1 VELNAVSSCTK
12 SLSKKLKDRDTPKE
26 TMRLLVRNTFKH
38 NRKREKK
45 KSAWHAWINLVLV
58 LFWLTSLALSTYT
71 PGKAISGLA
80 PLSPQEQAQSL
91 LETMTPQERVGQL
104 FMVTFNGTDV
114 GSDSQIYDLIV
125 NHHVGGVVFKA
136 SQDNIK
142 NSDHFLQDI
151 QNLTRQMQTDSWT
164 ASQQIQLDPN
174 TGQQYTPKYVPLLIA
189 TSQEGDGYPYD
200 QIMTGTTPLPDEMAL
215 GATWNSDLAF
225 QVGDVLGK
233 ELAALGINMLIGP
246 SLDVLESPHVE
257 GSTDLGTRTFGG
269 DPYWVGKMGKAYIS
283 GVHKGSNGKVAVV
296 ATHFPGYGA
305 SDRLPEQEV
314 ATVRKSLDQLKSFDL
329 QPFFDVTGNAP
340 SPEETTD
347 ALLVSNIRYQGFQ
360 GNIRLTTRPLSFD
373 PQAFSQ
379 LMALPALDAWR
390 QNGGVMVSDDLGS
403 QAIRRYYDLTSQ
415 SFDMPRRVALNAF
428 QAGNDLLYVSDF
440 SSGDLDSYTAAVRT
454 LDNFTQKYRDDTF
467 FAQRVDASVL
477 RILTLKMRLYGDFSL
492 GRALATPGDLGNVGT
507 SSQVTLDVAK
517 QAATL
522 ISPSP
527 AELEVNLPDPPNLN
541 DYIVFI
547 TDSSNGQQCSTC
559 KPFPLLDVY
568 ALQNVVL
575 HRYGPS
581 AGGQVLPSHLS
592 SYSIKDLSGLIK
604 AGKGDS
610 QIEKDLQK
618 ANWIV
623 FAMLDNNSDTPAFK
637 VLNDFL
643 ASRFDLFQQKRLI
656 VFAFNAPYYLDATNI
671 SKLSAYYGLYSKTPQ
686 FVDVAAYLLFQE
698 LRPVG
703 SLPISVMGVYDLN
716 NALFPD
722 PNQSIT
728 LQLDVPSSSSAQ
740 STGTPLP
747 PQPGEFHLGDVIS
760 VRTGIIL
767 DHNGHPV
774 PDGTPVDFVINIG
787 GEATSPRQQEVTT
800 NGIARTTFQV
810 TTPGTIEIYAQTET
824 ARSSSLRFDIPLPP
838 SAEDTTLTP
847 TPMPT
852 ATPTPTPTPTA
863 TLTPDETVAPPPR
876 THLSLSDWIIAVLIT
891 SSIAF
896 VAYRLLA
903 QIGQVRW
910 GVRGAFLAL
919 IGGLAS
925 YTYLILQMPGSKA
938 LLEGSISRGVFLA
951 TLGGTLLGLFA
962 TWIWRTVSMGYQEAE
977 RT

>member
-1 VELNAVSSCTK
+1 
-12 SLSKKLKDRDTPKE
+12 
-26 TMRLLVRNTFKH
+26 MRLLGRDTVKFDR
-38 NRKREKK
+38 RLEKK
-45 KSAWHAWINLVLV
+45 KKFGWHPWINLVLV
-58 LFWLTSLALSTYT
+58 IFWLTSLAVVSYT
-71 PGKAISGLA
+71 PSRAGLAQA

-91 LETMTPQERVGQL
+91 LEAMTPQERVGQL
-104 FMVTFNGTDV
+104 FLVTFNGTDV
-114 GSDSQIYDLIV
+114 SQDSQIYDLIV
-125 NHHVGGVVFKA
+125 NHHVSGVVLQA
-136 SQDNIK
+136 SQDNFT
-142 NSDHFLQDI
+142 NSENSLQEI
-151 QNLTRQMQTDSWT
+151 QNLTRQLQTDSWT
-164 ASQQIQLDPN
+164 ASQQTQTDPN
-174 TGQQYTPKYVPLLIA
+174 TGQQFTPNYVPLIIA
-189 TSQEGDGYPYD
+189 TAQEGDGFPYD
-200 QIMTGTTPLPDEMAL
+200 QILSGVTPLPNEMAI
-215 GATWNSDLAF
+215 GATWNPDLAN

-233 ELAALGINMLIGP
+233 ELADLGINMLFGP

-269 DPYWVGKMGKAYIS
+269 DPYWVGKMGRAYIS
-283 GVHKGSNGKVAVV
+283 GVHTGSSGKVAVV

-305 SDRLPEQEV
+305 ADRLPEQEV

-329 QPFFDVTGNAP
+329 QPFFDVTGNAT
-340 SPEETTD
+340 STDETTD

-373 PQAFSQ
+373 PQAFGQ
-379 LMALPALDAWR
+379 LMTLSALDAWR
-390 QNGGVMVSDDLGS
+390 QNGGVTVSDNLGS

-428 QAGNDLLYVSDF
+428 QAGNDLLYIADF
-440 SSGDLDSYTAAVRT
+440 SSGDLDSYTSAIRT
-454 LDNFTQKYRDDTF
+454 LDNFAQKYRDDTF

-477 RILTLKMRLYGDFSL
+477 RILTLKMRLYGNFSL
-492 GRALATPGDLGNVGT
+492 GGILARPGDLGNVGT
-507 SSQVTLDVAK
+507 SSQITLDVAK

-522 ISPSP
+522 ISPSTS
-527 AELEVNLPDPPNLN
+527 ELDVTLPDPPNLS

-547 TDSSNGQQCSTC
+547 TDTGSGLQCSTC
-559 KPFPLLDVY
+559 KPYPLLDVY

-575 HRYGPS
+575 RRYGPS
-581 AGGQVLPSHLS
+581 GGGQVLPSHLS
-592 SYSIKDLSGLIK
+592 SYSIKDLSDLLK

-610 QIEKDLQK
+610 QIEKDLRR

-623 FAMLDNNSDTPAFK
+623 FGMLDNSGDTPSFK

-643 ASRFDLFQQKRLI
+643 AGRFDLFQQKRLI
-656 VFAFNAPYYLDATNI
+656 VFSFNAPYFLDATNI

-703 SLPISVMGVYDLN
+703 ALPISVMGVYDLN

-722 PNQSIT
+722 PNQVIT
-728 LQLDVPSSSSAQ
+728 LQLDVPSSENDQ
-740 STGTPLP
+740 STSTPLP

-800 NGIARTTFQV
+800 GGIARTTFQV
-810 TTPGTIEIYAQTET
+810 ATPGTIDIYAQTET
-824 ARSSSLRFDIPLPP
+824 ARSNSLRFDIPLP
-838 SAEDTTLTP
+838 SGQDATLTP
-847 TPMPT
+847 TPEPT
-852 ATPTPTPTPTA
+852 STPTPTPTPTA
-863 TLTPDETVAPPPR
+863 TPIPGETVIQPPKPR
-876 THLSLSDWIIAVLIT
+876 LSLSDWMVAVLIT
-891 SSIAF
+891 SGIAF
-896 VAYRLLA
+896 AAYRLLA
-903 QIGQVRW
+903 QIGQIRW

-925 YTYLILQMPGSKA
+925 YSYLALQMPGSIS

-951 TLGGTLLGLFA
+951 TLAGTLIGLVV
-962 TWIWRTVSMGYQEAE
+962 TWIWRMISRGYQEPE
-977 RT
+977 ST

>member
-1 VELNAVSSCTK
+1 
-12 SLSKKLKDRDTPKE
+12 
-26 TMRLLVRNTFKH
+26 MRLLVRYTLKLD
-38 NRKREKK
+38 RRQEKK
-45 KSAWHAWINLVLV
+45 KIRWHPWINLVLV
-58 LFWLTSLALSTYT
+58 VFWLTSLAVVSYT
-71 PGKAISGLA
+71 PSQAKSTQA

-91 LETMTPQERVGQL
+91 LESMTPQEKVGQL
-104 FMVTFNGTDV
+104 FLVTFNGTDV
-114 GSDSQIYDLIV
+114 SPDSQIYDLIV
-125 NHHVGGVVFKA
+125 NRHIGGVVLQA
-136 SQDNIK
+136 SQDNFS
-142 NSDHFLQDI
+142 NGDHSLQDI
-151 QNLTRQMQTDSWT
+151 QNLTRQLQTDSWS
-164 ASQQIQLDPN
+164 ASQQPQTDPT
-174 TGQQYTPKYVPLLIA
+174 TGQQYTPNYVPLIIA
-189 TSQEGDGYPYD
+189 AAQEGDGYPYD
-200 QIMTGTTPLPDEMAL
+200 QIMSGVTPLPNEMAL
-215 GATWNSDLAF
+215 GATWNPDMAY

-233 ELAALGINMLIGP
+233 ELTDLGINMLIGP

-283 GVHKGSNGKVAVV
+283 GVHAGSNDQVAVV
-296 ATHFPGYGA
+296 ATHFPGFGA

-314 ATVRKSLDQLKSFDL
+314 ATVRKSLDELKSFDL
-329 QPFFDVTGNAP
+329 QPFFDVTGNA
-340 SPEETTD
+340 STTEETTD

-373 PQAFSQ
+373 PQAFGQ
-379 LMALPALDAWR
+379 LMALPALDTWR
-390 QNGGVMVSDDLGS
+390 QNGGVMVSDNLGS

-428 QAGNDLLYVSDF
+428 QAGNDLLYIADF
-440 SSGDLDSYTAAVRT
+440 SSGDMDSYTSATRT

-492 GRALATPGDLGNVGT
+492 GHILATPGDLGNVGT
-507 SSQVTLDVAK
+507 SSQITLDVAK

-522 ISPSP
+522 ISPSTS
-527 AELEVNLPDPPNLN
+527 ELDVTLPDPPNLN
-541 DYIVFI
+541 DYIVFV
-547 TDSSNGQQCSTC
+547 TDTNSGQQCSTC
-559 KPFPLLDVY
+559 KPYSLLDVY
-568 ALQNVVL
+568 SLQNVVL
-575 HRYGPS
+575 RRYGPS
-581 AGGQVLPSHLS
+581 GGGQVLPSHLS
-592 SYSIKDLSGLIK
+592 SYSIKDLSDLLK

-610 QIEKDLQK
+610 QIEKDLRR

-623 FAMLDNNSDTPAFK
+623 FGMLDNSGDTPAFK

-643 ASRFDLFQQKRLI
+643 AGRFDLFQQKRMI
-656 VFAFNAPYYLDATNI
+656 VFSFNAPYYMDATNI

-698 LRPVG
+698 LRPIG
-703 SLPISVMGVYDLN
+703 ALPISVMGVYDLN

-722 PNQSIT
+722 PNQAIS
-728 LQLDVPSSSSAQ
+728 LQLDVPSSATEQGTS
-740 STGTPLP
+740 TPLP

-760 VRTGIIL
+760 VRTGVIL

-800 NGIARTTFQV
+800 SGIAHTTFQV
-810 TTPGTIEIYAQTET
+810 ATPGTIEIYAQTET
-824 ARSSSLRFDIPLPP
+824 ARSNSLRFDIPLPNGQ
-838 SAEDTTLTP
+838 DVTITP
-847 TPMPT
+847 TPEPT
-852 ATPTPTPTPTA
+852 ATPTPTPKPTA
-863 TLTPDETVAPPPR
+863 TPIPGETVIQPPKP
-876 THLSLSDWIIAVLIT
+876 HLSLSDWFVAVLIT
-891 SSIAF
+891 SGIAF

-925 YTYLILQMPGSKA
+925 YSYLALQMPGSISI
-938 LLEGSISRGVFLA
+938 LEGSISRGVFLA
-951 TLGGTLLGLFA
+951 TLAGTLLGLLV
-962 TWIWRTVSMGYQEAE
+962 TWFWRIVSRGYQEPE
-977 RT
+977 HT

>member
-1 VELNAVSSCTK
+1 
-12 SLSKKLKDRDTPKE
+12 
-26 TMRLLVRNTFKH
+26 MRLLVRAAGKLD
-38 NRKREKK
+38 RRQEKK
-45 KSAWHAWINLVLV
+45 KIGRQPGLNLALV
-58 LFWLTSLALSTYT
+58 FFWLASLTL
-71 PGKAISGLA
+71 ISYAPSQAGTVRA

-91 LETMTPQERVGQL
+91 LESMTPQERVGQL
-104 FMVTFNGTDV
+104 FLVTFTGTDV
-114 GSDSQIYDLIV
+114 SQDSQIYDLIV
-125 NHHVGGVVFKA
+125 NHHVGGIVLLA
-136 SQDNIK
+136 AQDNFTDGEQ
-142 NSDHFLQDI
+142 SVQDL
-151 QNLTRQMQTDSWT
+151 QNLTRQLQTDSWT
-164 ASQQIQLDPN
+164 ASQLPQTDPT
-174 TGQQYTPKYVPLLIA
+174 TGKQFTPNYIPLIIA
-189 TSQEGDGYPYD
+189 TAQEGDGYPYD
-200 QIMTGTTPLPDEMAL
+200 QILSGVTPLPNEMAI
-215 GATWNSDLAF
+215 GATWNPDLAY

-233 ELAALGINMLIGP
+233 ELSHLGINMLIGP

-283 GVHKGSNGKVAVV
+283 GVHAGSNGKVAVV

-329 QPFFDVTGNAP
+329 QPFFDVTGNA
-340 SPEETTD
+340 SSTGETTD

-373 PQAFSQ
+373 PQAFGQ

-390 QNGGVMVSDDLGS
+390 QNGGLMVSDNLGS
-403 QAIRRYYDLTSQ
+403 QAIRNYYNLTSQ

-440 SSGDLDSYTAAVRT
+440 SSGDLDSYTSAIRT

-477 RILTLKMRLYGDFSL
+477 RILTLKIRLYGNFSL
-492 GRALATPGDLGNVGT
+492 EGVLASPGDLGDVGT
-507 SSQVTLDVAK
+507 SSQITLDVAK

-527 AELEVNLPDPPNLN
+527 AELEVTLPDPPNLN

-547 TDSSNGQQCSTC
+547 TDTSSGQQCSTC

-568 ALQNVVL
+568 SLQTVVL
-575 HRYGPS
+575 RRYGPS
-581 AGGQVLPSHLS
+581 GGGQVLQSHLS
-592 SYSIKDLSGLIK
+592 SYSIKDLSDLLK

-610 QIEKDLQK
+610 QIEKDLRR

-623 FAMLDNNSDTPAFK
+623 FGMLDNSGDTPSFK

-643 ASRFDLFQQKRLI
+643 AGRFDLFQQKRLI
-656 VFAFNAPYYLDATNI
+656 VFSFNAPYYLDATNI

-698 LRPVG
+698 LRPAG
-703 SLPISVMGVYDLN
+703 ALPISVMGVYDLN

-722 PNQSIT
+722 PNQAIT
-728 LQLDVPSSSSAQ
+728 LQLDLPSSANSQ
-740 STGTPLP
+740 TTGTPPP

-760 VRTGIIL
+760 VRTGVIL

-787 GEATSPRQQEVTT
+787 GEATSPRQQEITSG
-800 NGIARTTFQV
+800 GIARTTFQV
-810 TTPGTIEIYAQTET
+810 ATPGTIEIYAQTET
-824 ARSSSLRFDIPLPP
+824 ARSNSLRFDIPLP
-838 SAEDTTLTP
+838 SGQDATLTP
-847 TPMPT
+847 TPEPS

-863 TLTPDETVAPPPR
+863 TPTPGEIVVQPPKPR
-876 THLSLSDWIIAVLIT
+876 LSLSDWLIAVLIT
-891 SSIAF
+891 SGIAF
-896 VAYRLLA
+896 AAYRLLA

-910 GVRGAFLAL
+910 GVRSAFLAL

-925 YTYLILQMPGSKA
+925 YSYLALQMPGSST
-938 LLEGSISRGVFLA
+938 LLEESISRGVFLA
-951 TLGGTLLGLFA
+951 TLAGTLLGLFA
-962 TWIWRTVSMGYQEAE
+962 TWIWRIISRSHPEPE